1 MNKNVFKIISAA
13 LLLGFFSLSSCKK
26 KSGGNNNNNI
36 IDQEQLKTD
45 ILASIA
51 DNVCTRSYIEMLA
64 KANDLQKA
72 VNELTKTPTEANLT
86 TARSAWKAVRVIWE
100 QTEAWLFGPIKAEN
114 IDPRIDTWPVDF
126 TKLEGILANDAP
138 LSEEYVNKLDEALKG
153 FHPIEYLLW
162 GKEGNK
168 PASSLTKREKDY
180 LIALTQNLVK
190 LTSEVKT
197 IWSDGYNKQ
206 LATAGKGS
214 KEFTTQLAAYE
225 GIITAMS
232 GICEEVAGGKIKS
245 PFENADPSKEESP
258 FSKNSIS
265 DFTENIRGVMLMY
278 QGNFITDGKGIEDL
292 VRINN
297 LNLDIKIKAAHSAAI
312 ASLNDIKIPFG
323 QAITQEPVKIQNAM
337 NKIND
342 LGKIISDDLKTFIK
356 QRVK

>member
-1 MNKNVFKIISAA
+1 MNKNVFKIISAT
-13 LLLGFFSLSSCKK
+13 LLLGFLSLSSCKK
-26 KSGGNNNNNI
+26 KSTVNN

-51 DNVCTRSYIEMLA
+51 DNVCTRSYIELLA
-64 KANDLQKA
+64 KATDLQKA
-72 VNELTKTPTEANLT
+72 VNELTKTPTEANLIA
-86 TARSAWKAVRVIWE
+86 ARNAWKVVRVIWE
-100 QTEAWLFGPIKAEN
+100 QTEAWLFGPIKAAD

-126 TKLEGILANDAP
+126 TKLEGILANATP

-168 PASSLTKREKDY
+168 SAASLTPREKDY

-190 LTSEVKT
+190 LSGEVKAT
-197 IWSDGYNKQ
+197 WSDGYNKQ

-214 KEFTTQLAAYE
+214 KEFATQLAAYE
-225 GIITAMS
+225 QIITAMG
-232 GICEEVAGGKIKS
+232 GICEEVAEEKIKN
-245 PFENADPSKEESP
+245 PYEKADPSKEESP

-297 LNLDIKIKAAHSAAI
+297 LNLDTKIKAAYNAAI
-312 ASLNDIKIPFG
+312 ASLKDIKMPFG
-323 QAITQEPVKIQNAM
+323 QAITLEPIKIQNAM
-337 NKIND
+337 DKINN
-342 LGKIISDDLKTFIK
+342 LGKILNDDLKTFIK